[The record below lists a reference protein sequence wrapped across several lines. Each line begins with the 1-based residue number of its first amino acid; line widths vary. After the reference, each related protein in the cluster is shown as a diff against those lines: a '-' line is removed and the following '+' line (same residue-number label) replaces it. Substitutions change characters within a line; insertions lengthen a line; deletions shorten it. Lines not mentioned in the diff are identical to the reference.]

1 MIHPPI
7 PELDASLYLDR
18 LTTKTFALRI
28 PVEGSFELTFRC
40 NLRCVHCYC
49 NLPAHDKDAL
59 QMELRTEE
67 VLCILDQAAE
77 AGCLWLLLTGGEP
90 LLRKDFSEIYAHAKK
105 KGFIITL
112 FTNGTLVTPE
122 IADFLKDWPPHS
134 VEVTLYGA
142 TRETYEKIT
151 RVSGSYGRCM
161 NGIDLLLKRS
171 LPLSLKT
178 MAMTLNESELC
189 RMETFA
195 SERGLRFRFDPML
208 NPRLDGGKGAC
219 AYRLPPERVV
229 DLDVTHRARAE
240 EWKAFCKEF
249 VRPVHSEY
257 ILDCGAGVCTF
268 HIDPYGRLSPCQL
281 VRFWNYDLRKDD
293 FKTVWAEKVPGTLKA
308 KPRGDYPCGRCE
320 LLSLCGQ
327 CAGWSWLETQSMEAP
342 VDYLCR
348 IAHLRADA
356 FHKADH
362 ARRK

>member
-7 PELDASLYLDR
+7 AELDASLYFDR

-59 QMELRTEE
+59 QMELRTED

-105 KGFIITL
+105 NGFIITL

-151 RVSGSYGRCM
+151 RVSGSYGQCM
-161 NGIDLLLKRS
+161 NGIELLLKRS

-189 RMETFA
+189 RIRAFA
-195 SERGLRFRFDPML
+195 VNRNLNFRFDAML
-208 NPRLDGGKGAC
+208 NPRLDGEKGPC
-219 AYRLPPERVV
+219 EFRLPPERVIEL
-229 DLDVTHRARAE
+229 DLEYE
-240 EWKAFCKEF
+240 ERFNEWTDFCRKF
-249 VRPVHSEY
+249 ISPVSSEC
-257 ILDCGAGVCTF
+257 IFSCGAGMSTF
-268 HIDPYGRLSPCQL
+268 HIDPYGKLSPCQL
-281 VRFWNYDLRKDD
+281 ARFRSHDLRNED
-293 FKTVWAEKVPGTLKA
+293 FAVVWQAHVPETLKL
-308 KPRGDYPCGRCE
+308 KPQKEVPCMRCE
-320 LLSLCGQ
+320 FISLCGQ
-327 CAGWSWLETQSMEAP
+327 CPGWAWLENNDLEKP
-342 VDYLCR
+342 VEYLCR
-348 IAHLRADA
+348 IAHLRAEA
-356 FHKADH
+356 FREKGM
-362 ARRK
+362 